1 MGPQN
6 VLMGDELAMPQSSV
20 DEKELVV
27 EKQMANYTKTED
39 FKRIQEYCQSR
50 IDFYQTHLP
59 NGKIIGLE
67 AKPTEADWAAAN
79 IIISEFKLLM
89 GNYVNATEAVEAI
102 NV

>member
-1 MGPQN
+1 
-6 VLMGDELAMPQSSV
+6 MGDALDLPEPSL

-59 NGKIIGLE
+59 DGKIIGLE
-67 AKPTEADWAAAN
+67 VKPTDKDWATAN

-89 GNYVNATEAVEAI
+89 GNYVNATEAVENAA
-102 NV
+102 V